1 MLHQTIIRR
10 TARVP
15 RAEAAPGDGAPVAR
29 QMDAVLVGAGFK
41 ASRELLEHLSG
52 LEPGAAMAVAERVVG
67 AARAMVGDDVTH
79 NSYFLR
85 FPEGVPDTVEFWA
98 RCLHEALVAPRRGR
112 KVRLPALTG
121 GWLNLL
127 DLPAYGRYQHTYA
140 ELLAAHDELIGSVKD
155 RVTVL
160 HLGATLA
167 EETSALYRELAASP
181 TPLGEADLELLA
193 ELALACVDEAQPEQ
207 IPVRENR
214 AVVNSVRLA
223 EARALIPVD
232 TVTDVLRLACRLSG
246 GDVTLATPTRFR
258 SFTRRERR
266 ALLGALD
273 QVVDGHRA
281 KLGDVA
287 RFAGAWKR
295 LGEGLHPHEYP
306 RFPHAADVFA
316 VARGERTVRTLAGRA
331 EEAMRSGDVGKTA
344 RILTDAPGLL
354 VRSLDRL
361 LRTATPSEV
370 DTVLD
375 ALESVIGSV
384 SGRVLCSV
392 REHLLNRSTVDPARV
407 FTNRAR
413 RAWVAVDARMPVT
426 GDVVERVNEIID
438 TELTA
443 RMPAYGRLVVDP
455 AVLDVALPLS
465 GKASEDGFAV
475 LPRGSR
481 VRLDLGND
489 DVLRFFTYW
498 RQRAERT
505 DFDLSTLL
513 LDENFE
519 YDGHVSWTN
528 HHFDGVVYSGDI
540 TEAADGA
547 TEFIDVSLRKI
558 RARCVVPQVNV
569 YSGEGFNDVAE
580 SMFGWMIRGRAQRG
594 APFEPRTVRTR
605 SEMRGSGRV
614 ALPVAFLRDEAGV
627 WSATWLH
634 LYLSGTPRFNRVE
647 YNQVS
652 AGLLARSILQR
663 RYLTVAYLVDLS
675 RAKAAA
681 VTPWQPGE
689 ELAEPVTYL
698 GLDRPDG
705 LPAGSTAI
713 TLDRLNQLI
722 PR

>member
-1 MLHQTIIRR
+1 MLHQTIIRK
-10 TARVP
+10 TSRVP
-15 RAEAAPGDGAPVAR
+15 RADAAPGDGAPVAR

-41 ASRELLEHLSG
+41 SSRELLEHVSG
-52 LEPGAAMAVAERVVG
+52 LEPGAATAVAERVVG
-67 AARAMVGDDVTH
+67 AARAMAGDDVTH
-79 NSYFLR
+79 NSYFLH
-85 FPEGVPDTVEFWA
+85 FPDGVPDTVEFWA
-98 RCLHEALVAPRRGR
+98 RCLRDALVTPRRDR
-112 KVRLPALTG
+112 TAPL

-167 EETSALYRELAASP
+167 EETSALYRELAVSP
-181 TPLGEADLELLA
+181 APLGEADLELLA
-193 ELALACVDEAQPEQ
+193 ELALACVDEAQPEE

-273 QVVDGHRA
+273 QVIDGHRA

-331 EEAMRSGDVGKTA
+331 EVAMRSGDIGTTA
-344 RILTDAPGLL
+344 SILTAAPGML

-361 LRTATPSEV
+361 LRQAAPSEV

-426 GDVVERVNEIID
+426 RDVVARVSEIID
-438 TELTA
+438 AELVA
-443 RMPAYGRLVVDP
+443 RMPVRDRLVVDP
-455 AVLDVALPLS
+455 AVLEVALPLS

-481 VRLDLGND
+481 VRLDLGHD

-498 RQRAERT
+498 RQRDRRT

-513 LDENFE
+513 LDEKFE

-528 HHFDGVVYSGDI
+528 HRFDGVVYSGDI

-580 SMFGWMIRGRAQRG
+580 SMFGWMSRGRAQRG

-605 SEMRGSGRV
+605 SEMRGNGRV
-614 ALPVAFLRDEAGV
+614 ALPVAFLRDEAGA

-634 LYLSGTPRFNRVE
+634 LYLSGSPNFNRVE
-647 YNQVS
+647 YNRVS
-652 AGLLARSILQR
+652 TGLLARSILRR
-663 RYLTVAYLVDLS
+663 RYLTVAYLVDLM
-675 RAKAAA
+675 RAKAGR

-722 PR
+722 PG